1 MTYPI
6 DLDVLPRGFERF
18 GAEPVFDPSK
28 HLALERPEVIYDLAD
43 LGYSAEEIASC
54 PSSFGASSVFRVLSE
69 EGVACLY
76 DTVKRLEAFER
87 SNARIQRCV
96 RGGVYRSKFLQDL
109 CLSPDIAAFMSDIAG
124 IDLLPHT
131 IPHQL
136 GHLNYAPKEVGED
149 VDKWHVDT
157 LRFDYVMFVTDPT
170 QNEGGA
176 FQYFKGTKHEIA
188 ALKAAGKAVPAEKI
202 VAPAMPGAGYAVLQQ
217 GNMVVH
223 QAKGL
228 TAVGERVTMVNGYV
242 TKDTR
247 FPDYSRFDQ
256 LALIDPPE
264 VIRAE
269 YARHMAFQGKR
280 IMDAR
285 LSEPGFDG
293 EQGDVVAEFSK
304 LSDMLVDAAQQI
316 AHAGEGEVEHFGG

>member
-6 DLDVLPRGFERF
+6 DLDILPDGFDRF
-18 GAEPVFDPSK
+18 EHEPVFEPSK
-28 HLALERPEVIYDLAD
+28 HLALEKPDTIYHLSDF
-43 LGYSAEEIASC
+43 GYTREAIAEC
-54 PSSFGASSVFRVLSE
+54 PSPFAASSVFRVLSD

-76 DTVKRLEAFER
+76 NTVKRLEAFEK

-109 CLSPDIAAFMSDIAG
+109 CLSPDVAAFMSEIAG
-124 IDLLPHT
+124 VDLMPHT

-136 GHLNYAPKEVGED
+136 GHLNYAPKEIGSD

-157 LRFDYVMFVTDPT
+157 LRFDYVIFVTDPT
-170 QNEGGA
+170 KNEGGA
-176 FQYFKGTKHEIA
+176 FQYFKGTKQEIA
-188 ALKAAGKAVPAEKI
+188 ALKAAGKPVPADKI

-242 TKDTR
+242 TADTR
-247 FPDYSRFDQ
+247 YPDYSRFDQ
-256 LALIDPPE
+256 LALIDPPD
-264 VIRAE
+264 VVSAE
-269 YARHMAFQGKR
+269 YARHIAFQGQR
-280 IMDAR
+280 IMDAQ
-285 LSEPGFDG
+285 LADTSFGANNG
-293 EQGDVVAEFSK
+293 AYVAEFRK
-304 LSDMLVDAAQQI
+304 LSEMLADAAQQI
-316 AHAGEGEVEHFGG
+316 SCAGQGEVEHFGD